1 MYKGK
6 NTARRRMRSKSIAL
20 FVTLA
25 LILCVAAG
33 GTLAYL
39 VTQTSET
46 VNTFTPSNVAC
57 EVQEKIDNRVKSDV
71 AVENTGD
78 TEAFIRATV
87 IVTWKDAEGNVY
99 GVAPTDNDYT
109 ISYGGSG
116 WTHHNGYWYCN
127 TAVAPNLVTPV
138 LVESCTTTTANAA
151 IPEGYDLSVEI
162 IADAIQSQPVKAVQ
176 EAWGVTISEGKVT
189 AYPATGN

>member
-57 EVQEKIDNRVKSDV
+57 EVQEKAFSNGAKSDV
-71 AVENTGD
+71 VVKNIGD

-109 ISYGGSG
+109 IIYDYSD
-116 WTHHNGYWYCN
+116 WTHHNDGYYYCK
-127 TAVAPNLVTPV
+127 TAVAPSEVTPV
-138 LVESCTTTTANAA
+138 LVERCTTTDNAA
-151 IPEGYDLSVEI
+151 IPEDYGLSVEI

-176 EAWGVTISEGKVT
+176 KAWGVTISGGSVT
-189 AYPATGN
+189 AYSGN